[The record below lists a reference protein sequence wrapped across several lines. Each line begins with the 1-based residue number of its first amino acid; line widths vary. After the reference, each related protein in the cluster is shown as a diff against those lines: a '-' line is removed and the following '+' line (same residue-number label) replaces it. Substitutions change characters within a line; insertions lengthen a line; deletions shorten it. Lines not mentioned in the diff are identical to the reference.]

1 MSTPARTVERR
12 RATSCA
18 PPASAN
24 ASAVAE
30 AVDLAARRAAAAAR
44 ARELGDRSAY
54 TGAERVAMA
63 DLIAE
68 RLLHASTV
76 DGATAVPLWNE
87 EARNLA
93 AAVVAL
99 IEECKAATR

>member
-18 PPASAN
+18 PPACAN

-30 AVDLAARRAAAAAR
+30 AVDLAARRAARHTALSDAR
-44 ARELGDRSAY
+44 PAPY
-54 TGAERVAMA
+54 TVPERVAMA
-63 DLIAE
+63 NLIAE
-68 RLLHASTV
+68 RLFSASL
-76 DGATAVPLWNE
+76 DGATARPLLVE
-87 EARNLA
+87 ETRNLA
-93 AAVVAL
+93 DAVVAL